1 MVRIAI
7 DPQLL
12 AAGGEGGTLSADDI
26 ATMAGVSVRTVL
38 RQMREQGFPVRRQGD
53 RGPDRRPRKG
63 STRIEEVIVIRHNPW
78 LTL

>member
-1 MVRIAI
+1 MARIAL

-12 AAGGEGGTLSADDI
+12 ASGGEGGTLSAEEVARI
-26 ATMAGVSVRTVL
+26 AGVSMRTVL
-38 RQMREQGFPVRRQGD
+38 RRMREQGIPVRRQGD